1 MRHLTDPPPPRG
13 PLAAARRRRRHR
25 PFTRGSPRGPDRVTG
40 GREGSA
46 VTGRERLREL
56 DLLRFAAALAVVLYH
71 FTGFGGAGPWPE
83 PSAEVFPALGDVTR
97 FGYLGVDLFFVIS
110 GFVILMSAWGR
121 GPGEF
126 GVSRLVRLM
135 PAYWV
140 SVLLGAVVYAVFRQ
154 GHGVPGLVLPNLT
167 MLQGGLGLRNVDAV
181 YWTLWVELH
190 FYVLIAVLAG
200 IGITY
205 RSCLVFMAAWL
216 FAGVYA
222 DEADNDLLQVMLIP
236 TWSCYFIAGMALY
249 MIHRFGPTLLLW
261 GYVAVTYLIALH
273 WGAWRAEHVFRGA
286 NEIVVS
292 AVITGIFAVMILV
305 ATRRLRWLRWSRLTV
320 LGALTYPLYLVHS
333 QLALPLLD
341 ALYPDLGKWPSL
353 CVVVAASLLS
363 AYAVH
368 RLVERPGAAWMRAR
382 LYASLEPLRRVAE
395 TSNFVGHGGR
405 GGPTGNGTEPP
416 DRTPAPAVPP
426 ARPPEPMGLAR
437 N

>member
-1 MRHLTDPPPPRG
+1 M
-13 PLAAARRRRRHR
+13 
-25 PFTRGSPRGPDRVTG
+25 
-40 GREGSA
+40 
-46 VTGRERLREL
+46 TGRERLREL

-190 FYVLIAVLAG
+190 FYVLVAVLAS

-222 DEADNDLLQVMLIP
+222 GEAGNDLLQVMLIP

-292 AVITGIFAVMILV
+292 AIITGIFAVMILV

-341 ALYPDLGKWPSL
+341 ALYPDLGKWPAL

-416 DRTPAPAVPP
+416 DRTPATAVPP
-426 ARPPEPMGLAR
+426 ARPPEPMDLAR

>member
-1 MRHLTDPPPPRG
+1 M
-13 PLAAARRRRRHR
+13 
-25 PFTRGSPRGPDRVTG
+25 
-40 GREGSA
+40 
-46 VTGRERLREL
+46 TGRERLREL

>member
-1 MRHLTDPPPPRG
+1 M
-13 PLAAARRRRRHR
+13 
-25 PFTRGSPRGPDRVTG
+25 TR
-40 GREGSA
+40 
-46 VTGRERLREL
+46 RERLREL
-56 DLLRFAAALAVVLYH
+56 DLLRFTAALAVVLYH
-71 FTGFGGAGPWPE
+71 FTGFGGAGAWPA
-83 PSAEVFPALGDVTR
+83 PSQDVFPEIAPVTR

-126 GVSRLVRLM
+126 GISRLVRLM

-140 SVLLGAVVYAVFRQ
+140 SVLLGAAVYAVFRM
-154 GHGVPGLVLPNLT
+154 GHGVPGLIVPNLT

-190 FYVLIAVLAG
+190 FYVLAAVLAG

-205 RSCLVFMAAWL
+205 RSCLVFMAAWML
-216 FAGVYA
+216 GGVFA
-222 DEADNDLLQVMLIP
+222 DEADSRILQVMLVP

-261 GYVAVTYLIALH
+261 GYVAASYLIALR
-273 WGAWRAEHVFRGA
+273 WGAWRAENVFRGA
-286 NEIVVS
+286 DETVVS

-305 ATRRLRWLRWSRLTV
+305 ATGRLSRLRWRGLTV

-341 ALYPDLGKWPSL
+341 AVYPGLDRWTALA
-353 CVVVAASLLS
+353 VVIGGSLLA

-382 LYASLEPLRRVAE
+382 LTASLRPMRPPEE
-395 TSNFVGHGGR
+395 TSTFVARGDRGGR
-405 GGPTGNGTEPP
+405 GGADRDGGEPR
-416 DRTPAPAVPP
+416 DRAPVDA
-426 ARPPEPMGLAR
+426 ARM
-437 N
+437 

>member
-1 MRHLTDPPPPRG
+1 M
-13 PLAAARRRRRHR
+13 
-25 PFTRGSPRGPDRVTG
+25 TR
-40 GREGSA
+40 
-46 VTGRERLREL
+46 RERLREL

-71 FTGFGGAGPWPE
+71 FTGFGGAGAWPA
-83 PSAEVFPALGDVTR
+83 PSQDVFPEIAPVTR

-126 GVSRLVRLM
+126 GISRLVRLM

-140 SVLLGAVVYAVFRQ
+140 SVLLGAAVYAVFRM
-154 GHGVPGLVLPNLT
+154 GHGVPGLIVPNLT

-190 FYVLIAVLAG
+190 FYVLAAVLAG

-205 RSCLVFMAAWL
+205 RSCLVFMAAWML
-216 FAGVYA
+216 GGVFA
-222 DEADNDLLQVMLIP
+222 DEADSRILQVMLVP

-261 GYVAVTYLIALH
+261 GYVAASYLIALR
-273 WGAWRAEHVFRGA
+273 WGAWRAENVFRGA
-286 NEIVVS
+286 DETVVS

-305 ATRRLRWLRWSRLTV
+305 ATGRLSRLRWRGLTV

-341 ALYPDLGKWPSL
+341 AVYPGLDRWTALA
-353 CVVVAASLLS
+353 VVIGGSLLA

-382 LYASLEPLRRVAE
+382 LTASLRPMRPPEE
-395 TSNFVGHGGR
+395 TSTFVARDDRGGR
-405 GGPTGNGTEPP
+405 GGADRDDGEPR
-416 DRTPAPAVPP
+416 DRAPVDA
-426 ARPPEPMGLAR
+426 ARM
-437 N
+437 

>member
-1 MRHLTDPPPPRG
+1 M
-13 PLAAARRRRRHR
+13 
-25 PFTRGSPRGPDRVTG
+25 TR
-40 GREGSA
+40 
-46 VTGRERLREL
+46 RERLREL
-56 DLLRFAAALAVVLYH
+56 DLLRFAAAMAVVLYH
-71 FTGFGGAGPWPE
+71 FTGFGGAGAWPA
-83 PSAEVFPALGDVTR
+83 PSQEVFPELAPVTR

-126 GVSRLVRLM
+126 GISRLVRLM

-140 SVLLGAVVYAVFRQ
+140 SVLLGAAVYAVFRM
-154 GHGVPGLVLPNLT
+154 GHGVPGLIVPNLT

-190 FYVLIAVLAG
+190 FYVLAAVLAG

-205 RSCLVFMAAWL
+205 RSCLIFMAAWML
-216 FAGVYA
+216 GGVFA
-222 DEADNDLLQVMLIP
+222 DEADSKILQVMLVP

-261 GYVAVTYLIALH
+261 GYVAASYLIALR
-273 WGAWRAEHVFRGA
+273 WGAWRAENVFRGA
-286 NEIVVS
+286 DETVVS

-305 ATRRLRWLRWSRLTV
+305 ATGRLNRLRWRGLTV

-341 ALYPDLGKWPSL
+341 AVYPGLDRWTALA
-353 CVVVAASLLS
+353 VVIGGSLLA

-382 LYASLEPLRRVAE
+382 LAASLKPMRPPEEPSTFVAR
-395 TSNFVGHGGR
+395 GDRGGR
-405 GGPTGNGTEPP
+405 GGADLDGGEPR
-416 DRTPAPAVPP
+416 DRAPVDA
-426 ARPPEPMGLAR
+426 ARI
-437 N
+437 

>member
-1 MRHLTDPPPPRG
+1 M
-13 PLAAARRRRRHR
+13 
-25 PFTRGSPRGPDRVTG
+25 
-40 GREGSA
+40 
-46 VTGRERLREL
+46 TGRERLSEL

-83 PSAEVFPALGDVTR
+83 PARDVFPGVAAVTR

-140 SVLLGAVVYAVFRQ
+140 SVLLGGVVYAVFRQ

-167 MLQGGLGLRNVDAV
+167 MLQGGLGLKNVDAV

-190 FYVLIAVLAG
+190 FYVLVAVLAG

-205 RSCLVFMAAWL
+205 RSCLVFMAVWL
-216 FAGVYA
+216 LAGVFA
-222 DEADNDLLQVMLIP
+222 DEADDGLLQVMLIP

-261 GYVAVTYLIALH
+261 GYVAVCYLMALH

-286 NEIVVS
+286 DEIAVGAVV
-292 AVITGIFAVMILV
+292 TGIFAVMILV
-305 ATRRLRWLRWSRLTV
+305 ATGRLRALRWSRLSV
-320 LGALTYPLYLVHS
+320 LGALTYPLYLVHA

-341 ALYPDLGKWPSL
+341 ALYPDLGRWTAL
-353 CVVVAASLLS
+353 GVVLAASLLS

-382 LYASLEPLRRVAE
+382 LRASLAPMRPRAG
-395 TSNFVGHGGR
+395 TSRFVGHDGRGGR
-405 GGPTGNGTEPP
+405 GGPALDGGEP
-416 DRTPAPAVPP
+416 RGRAPVDAS
-426 ARPPEPMGLAR
+426 R

>member
-1 MRHLTDPPPPRG
+1 MTM
-13 PLAAARRRRRHR
+13 
-25 PFTRGSPRGPDRVTG
+25 
-40 GREGSA
+40 
-46 VTGRERLREL
+46 TGRERLSEL

-71 FTGFGGAGPWPE
+71 FTGFGGAGPWPS
-83 PSAEVFPALGDVTR
+83 PAREVFPEIAAVTR

-140 SVLLGAVVYAVFRQ
+140 SVLLGAVVYALFRL
-154 GHGVPGLVLPNLT
+154 GNGVPGLVLPNLT

-190 FYVLIAVLAG
+190 FYVLVAVLAG

-205 RSCLVFMAAWL
+205 RSCLVFMAVWL

-222 DEADNDLLQVMLIP
+222 DEAGNDLLQVMLIP

-249 MIHRFGPTLLLW
+249 MIHKFGPTLLLW
-261 GYVAVTYLIALH
+261 GYVAVSYLIALH

-286 NEIVVS
+286 NETAVS

-305 ATRRLRWLRWSRLTV
+305 ATGRLRRLRWSRLTV

-341 ALYPDLGKWPSL
+341 ALYPSAGRWTALAL
-353 CVVVAASLLS
+353 VLAASLLG

-368 RLVERPGAAWMRAR
+368 RLVERPGAVWMRAR
-382 LYASLEPLRRVAE
+382 LRASLEPMRRRAE
-395 TSNFVGHGGR
+395 PSRFADHGGWR
-405 GGPTGNGTEPP
+405 GADLNADQPRV
-416 DRTPAPAVPP
+416 RTPVDA
-426 ARPPEPMGLAR
+426 ARR
-437 N
+437 

>member
-1 MRHLTDPPPPRG
+1 M
-13 PLAAARRRRRHR
+13 
-25 PFTRGSPRGPDRVTG
+25 S
-40 GREGSA
+40 
-46 VTGRERLREL
+46 GRERLSEL

-71 FTGFGGAGPWPE
+71 FTGFGGAGPWPS
-83 PSAEVFPALGDVTR
+83 PARDVFPEVAAVTR

-121 GPGEF
+121 GPGAF

-167 MLQGGLGLRNVDAV
+167 MLQGGLGLKNVDAV

-190 FYVLIAVLAG
+190 FYVLVAVLAS

-205 RSCLVFMAAWL
+205 RSCLVFMAAWML
-216 FAGVYA
+216 GGVFA
-222 DEADNDLLQVMLIP
+222 DEAGNEFLQVMLVP

-261 GYVAVTYLIALH
+261 GYVAASYLLALH
-273 WGAWRAEHVFRGA
+273 WGAWRGEHVFRGA
-286 NEIVVS
+286 DEIAVS

-305 ATRRLRWLRWSRLTV
+305 ATGRLRRLRWSRLTV

-341 ALYPDLGKWPSL
+341 AFYPRLDKWAALG
-353 CVVVAASLLS
+353 VVLAASLLS

-368 RLVERPGAAWMRAR
+368 RLVECPGAAWMRAR
-382 LYASLEPLRRVAE
+382 LRASLEPLRRSAE
-395 TSNFVGHGGR
+395 PSRFVGR
-405 GGPTGNGTEPP
+405 GEWSGAGLDAAEPRG
-416 DRTPAPAVPP
+416 RTPVDATQ
-426 ARPPEPMGLAR
+426 

>member
-1 MRHLTDPPPPRG
+1 M
-13 PLAAARRRRRHR
+13 
-25 PFTRGSPRGPDRVTG
+25 
-40 GREGSA
+40 
-46 VTGRERLREL
+46 TGRERLREL

-190 FYVLIAVLAG
+190 FYVLVAVLAS

-222 DEADNDLLQVMLIP
+222 DEAGNDLLQVMLIP

-292 AVITGIFAVMILV
+292 AIITGIFAVMILV

-416 DRTPAPAVPP
+416 DRTPATAVPP
-426 ARPPEPMGLAR
+426 ARPPEPMDLAR